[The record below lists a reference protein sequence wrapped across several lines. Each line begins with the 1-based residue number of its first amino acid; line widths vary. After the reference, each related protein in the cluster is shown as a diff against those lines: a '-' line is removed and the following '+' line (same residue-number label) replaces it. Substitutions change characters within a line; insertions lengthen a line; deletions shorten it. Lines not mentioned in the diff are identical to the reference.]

1 MLIGPSLILYWVV
14 VVGTITPL
22 AIRLLVPFR
31 VSSETNGSAV
41 IVLGTESAE
50 VEIAFSS
57 RTTQVLPQFLP
68 VSLLPF
74 VAWSVQLTNLVA
86 RVGIPGSHQI
96 CCAHRLPMVYF
107 GRLLVI

>member
-68 VSLLPF
+68 A
-74 VAWSVQLTNLVA
+74 VAKKAWRFTATIRSVVCT
-86 RVGIPGSHQI
+86 
-96 CCAHRLPMVYF
+96 AH
-107 GRLLVI
+107 